1 MRNRQKMKNNK
12 KRTLKFFNAIDVL
25 AIKEHLE
32 TMSEKGWRLTGC
44 SGVFYTFEKSEPQK
58 LNYHVSLY
66 HDGSMLGSTGDN
78 DETCAYAAEWE
89 EQGWQFV
96 CANGRQAYFVSDDLN
111 ADPIKVAPEE
121 HLKRIKKCITT
132 EIVSIPVWIIICLM
146 NLLTFNNA
154 WPTEFIESGNMDV
167 FWVVICAFW
176 IGQSLKALFFYLK
189 NKKRVST
196 GEDIEFLDAKK
207 TKYFSLLMITL
218 LALALVLL
226 FAGFLFEDKKVL
238 IFTLISL
245 AIASVIIYFGVK
257 LTRSIG
263 SKKTAAQQVIIVVA
277 LAVVICV
284 VVIGVIT
291 ISLFFDDGDRTIE
304 YVDKAGNKVIESVND
319 DEIPLT
325 VEDLGIDVSEL
336 IKADTS
342 CNQYVTIY
350 GRVTECSQW
359 YYDKYGG
366 LENDISYNIA
376 DCRFGWVKDKLIKQ
390 YKTTDYYG
398 EGVKF
403 IEVSGSETKAW
414 EAEKVYML
422 TGGYDD
428 NARLVIYEDVVFFIE
443 TNVEYTDETIKN
455 IRTKLA
461 DKLK

>member
-1 MRNRQKMKNNK
+1 MNKSK
-12 KRTLKFFNAIDVL
+12 KRTLRFFNTIDVL

-78 DETCAYAAEWE
+78 DETRAYVAEWE

-96 CANGRQAYFVSDDLN
+96 CANGRHAYFVSDDLN

-121 HLKRIKKCITT
+121 HLKKIKKCITT
-132 EIVSIPVWIIICLM
+132 EIVSMPVWIIICLT

-154 WPTEFIESGNMDV
+154 WPTEFMESGNLDI
-167 FWVVICAFW
+167 FWVVICVFW

-189 NKKRVST
+189 NKKRVSN
-196 GEDIEFLDAKK
+196 GEDIEFPDVKK
-207 TKYFSLLMITL
+207 VKCFSLIMTTL

-245 AIASVIIYFGVK
+245 AIVSVIIFLGVK
-257 LTRSIG
+257 LTHSIG
-263 SKKTAAQQVIIVVA
+263 SKKTATQQVIIVVA
-277 LAVVICV
+277 LAVVTCV
-284 VVIGVIT
+284 VVIGVVT
-291 ISLFFDDGDRTIE
+291 LSLFFDGGNKKIE
-304 YVDKAGNKVIESVND
+304 YIDMDGNKVIESVND

-325 VEDLGIDVSEL
+325 VEDLGLDVSEL

-350 GRVTECSQW
+350 GEVTDCSQW

-366 LENDISYNIA
+366 LENDIEYNIA
-376 DCRFGWVKDKLIKQ
+376 DCRFDWVKDKLIEQ
-390 YKTTDYYG
+390 YMTTDYYG
-398 EGVKF
+398 DDAKF

-414 EAEKVYML
+414 EAEKVYTM
-422 TGGYDD
+422 TDGYDD
-428 NARLVIYEDVVFFIE
+428 NARLVVYEDIVLFIE
-443 TNVEYTDETIKN
+443 TDIEFNDKVIKN